1 MKNSRIEQLVG
12 EFHRL
17 AMKEGETIREF
28 ELRLTHL
35 INNLAA
41 LGKEIPESDQISK
54 VLNNL
59 SEKWG
64 TKATVVKEAQGL
76 IGPNFIPL
84 SMCI

>member
-1 MKNSRIEQLVG
+1 M
-12 EFHRL
+12 
-17 AMKEGETIREF
+17 EGETIREF

-59 SEKWG
+59 SEKWL
-64 TKATVVKEAQGL
+64 TRATG
-76 IGPNFIPL
+76 
-84 SMCI
+84 